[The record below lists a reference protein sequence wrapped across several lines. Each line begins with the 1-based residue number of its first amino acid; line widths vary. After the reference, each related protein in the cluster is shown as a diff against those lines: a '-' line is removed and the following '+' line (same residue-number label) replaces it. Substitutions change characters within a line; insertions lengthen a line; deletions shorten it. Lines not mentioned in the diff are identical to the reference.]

1 MNQKIKQEKN
11 KTIIGEIILNF
22 FTVVILTVII
32 GFLTYFLNRP
42 TAEMIRNTVIFLWGC
57 FVILFLWY
65 QSKLEM
71 NLEYDNQKHPL
82 RFFIVFIV
90 CFFVSIGMI
99 FAPTSTWVFLSI
111 MVVLSMFSNPM
122 IGLTA
127 GSILLLMTCLL
138 SGSNMYV
145 FYLYFMIGLLGVSFF
160 RNLGL
165 DFQVAPPMVLSCTS
179 SLVLQTAYFVI
190 FESQPFTL
198 SVIFMP
204 LLNLFINMVLLVL
217 ILKYFSRLSMYLL
230 QDKYSDINDQEFPLM
245 ANLKLEDKDAYFEA
259 IHTAYLGERIARKLN
274 INDKAVK
281 GCCYYYKI
289 ANRMIINEKGTE
301 VSIAEFYD
309 FPKDL
314 QALIAEC
321 QQGYYGS
328 KESCVVLTSNK
339 VIKTILLSQQHYKDK
354 KIPYHVIINKIF
366 EKFGETDILNNC
378 DISIKELRIMKNT
391 YIEENLY
398 YDFLH

>member
-145 FYLYFMIGLLGVSFF
+145 FYLY
-160 RNLGL
+160 
-165 DFQVAPPMVLSCTS
+165 VLH
-179 SLVLQTAYFVI
+179 
-190 FESQPFTL
+190 
-198 SVIFMP
+198 M
-204 LLNLFINMVLLVL
+204 
-217 ILKYFSRLSMYLL
+217 
-230 QDKYSDINDQEFPLM
+230 
-245 ANLKLEDKDAYFEA
+245 
-259 IHTAYLGERIARKLN
+259 
-274 INDKAVK
+274 
-281 GCCYYYKI
+281 
-289 ANRMIINEKGTE
+289 
-301 VSIAEFYD
+301 
-309 FPKDL
+309 
-314 QALIAEC
+314 
-321 QQGYYGS
+321 
-328 KESCVVLTSNK
+328 CV
-339 VIKTILLSQQHYKDK
+339 
-354 KIPYHVIINKIF
+354 
-366 EKFGETDILNNC
+366 
-378 DISIKELRIMKNT
+378 
-391 YIEENLY
+391 
-398 YDFLH
+398 